1 VLLANRKNMLNRLTK
16 GVAARI
22 GALLAALAL
31 AGFVAPPIAVA
42 FVPTPA
48 AIHCLA
54 ATDHKAHSGA
64 QDRVSH
70 SGDVDHGK
78 RSGDS
83 PSHRTTC
90 CGMFNVT
97 ALAPD
102 SAPAILRQWTDP
114 AVSMFIEADFH
125 TLAPEQPNRPPISR
139 LSL

>member
-1 VLLANRKNMLNRLTK
+1 MLNRLTK
-16 GVAARI
+16 GVVARI
-22 GALLAALAL
+22 GAFLAALAL

-54 ATDHKAHSGA
+54 ETDHKADSHSAA
-64 QDRVSH
+64 QDRISH
-70 SGDVDHGK
+70 SRDVDHGK
-78 RSGDS
+78 HSGDS

-97 ALAPD
+97 VLAPD
-102 SAPAILRQWTDP
+102 SAAAILRQWTDP
-114 AVSMFIEADFH
+114 AVSMFIEANFH

-139 LSL
+139 LSF